1 MAVGL
6 SKNDAH
12 RAIKDADL
20 ESDVSVACIN
30 SPASVTVS
38 GDTNAVE
45 VLQSKLSDR
54 KVFAKVLATGGR
66 AYHSHHMSA
75 AGEKY
80 ETLLR
85 SALKAMD
92 GPAVMQPE
100 VVFISSVTAK
110 PVIRPTDASYWR
122 ANLESPVL
130 FGPALQELLNGREFQ
145 LIELGP
151 HSALKQPITQLR
163 EHLGL
168 AETDIPYYCA
178 LSRGLDSAVSLLR
191 LVGNLF
197 MSGVDVS
204 FQKVN
209 SLDAAK
215 TTENRFG
222 VVKDLPPYKWTY
234 DQVLWSESRQSAEYR
249 HRKYPRHELLGSLMP
264 GGNHLDSMWRN
275 VLHVKDV
282 PWLEDHRLDLTN
294 VFPATAYLSMAIEAL
309 SQVKEKPLTEG
320 MSVEMR
326 HVNILTALTL
336 PSRDSDT
343 SIEIFT
349 SLQPQPIS
357 AVSKSKTWWRFEIVS
372 FKEGVS
378 TTHAT
383 GTIRLSEAGK
393 RLHRV
398 SEVSASTERSA
409 IRNWYDKMI
418 KEGLNFGPYFQTIT
432 QLQLDRKRKV
442 KEAITEVLISQ
453 YGPSATE
460 KDSRYLIH
468 PITMDAM
475 LQTAIIASTSGVIRN
490 LKAKVPVKIEH
501 AIIKGPSA
509 SALLETGHIHAN
521 AKPTGFGTT
530 NISAELYT
538 NEGQSLAQLNNVRLA
553 SYAGATEGDGLIERH
568 PMLRVVWKPDLI
580 GQGSTRSNALSVYLN
595 KHKLCGSV
603 DRTTLQSQTYG
614 KLLSVLDLLSH
625 KNPMLRILE
634 LNDSPSNKFWRACLA
649 TLRQDSAF
657 QRYHTYTIGNI
668 DENGVF
674 AAKDF
679 GATTSTDSN
688 DKLDARDI
696 KDVYDLI
703 LLTEVSPSTAQCGLN
718 NCLPLPSSN
727 PRTDIVAG
735 NLTYSRDS

>member
-6 SKNDAH
+6 SENDAH

-20 ESDVSVACIN
+20 GSDVNVACIN
-30 SPASVTVS
+30 SPGSVTVS
-38 GDTNAVE
+38 GDTNAVKA
-45 VLQSKLSDR
+45 LQSRLSDR
-54 KVFAKVLATGGR
+54 KVFSRVLATGGR
-66 AYHSHHMSA
+66 AYHSHHMLA

-85 SALKAMD
+85 SALKAME
-92 GPAVMQPE
+92 GPAVMEPE
-100 VVFISSVTAK
+100 VIFISSVTAK
-110 PVIRPTDASYWR
+110 PVIRSVEESYWR

-130 FGPALQELLNGREFQ
+130 FSPALQELLNGREFQ
-145 LIELGP
+145 LIEIGP

-168 AETDIPYYCA
+168 SETDLPYYST
-178 LSRGLDSAVSLLR
+178 LSRGLDSAISLLR

-215 TTENRFG
+215 TTDNRFG
-222 VVKDLPPYKWTY
+222 VVKDLPPYMWTY

-275 VLHVKDV
+275 VLQVKDV
-282 PWLEDHRLDLTN
+282 PWLEDHKLDLTN

-320 MSVEMR
+320 MSVELR

-336 PSRDSDT
+336 PSRDSDS
-343 SIEIFT
+343 SIEMFT
-349 SLQPQPIS
+349 SLRPQPIS
-357 AVSKSKTWWRFEIVS
+357 AVSKSETWWQFEIVS
-372 FKEGVS
+372 FKGVS
-378 TTHAT
+378 TIHAT
-383 GTIRLSEAGK
+383 GTIRVAEAGK
-393 RLHRV
+393 RLHRA
-398 SEVSASTERSA
+398 SQVSASTERSA
-409 IRNWYDKMI
+409 MRSWYDKMI
-418 KEGLNFGPYFQTIT
+418 KEGLNFGPHFQSIT
-432 QLQLDRKRKV
+432 QLQVDRKRTV

-453 YGPSATE
+453 YGPNAIE

-475 LQTAIIASTSGVIRN
+475 LQTAIIASTGGVIRN

-501 AIIKGPSA
+501 AIIKGPSE
-509 SALLETGHIHAN
+509 SALLGIGHIHAN

-538 NEGQSLAQLNNVRLA
+538 NEGQSLAQLDNVRLA
-553 SYAGATEGDGLIERH
+553 SYVGATEGDGLIERH

-580 GQGSTRSNALSVYLN
+580 RQGSRGSNALSIYLD
-595 KHKLCGSV
+595 KHKLCGSL
-603 DRTTLQSQTYG
+603 DNTTLQNETYG

-625 KNPMLRILE
+625 KNPRLRILE
-634 LNDSPSNKFWRACLA
+634 LSDSPSNKFWRASL
-649 TLRQDSAF
+649 TILRQDSAF
-657 QRYHTYTIGNI
+657 QRYHTYSIGNI
-668 DENGVF
+668 DDNGLF
-674 AAKDF
+674 AAKEF
-679 GATTSTDSN
+679 TATTSTDSN
-688 DKLDARDI
+688 DRLDARDI
-696 KDVYDLI
+696 EDVYDLI
-703 LLTEVSPSTAQCGLN
+703 LLTEVSPS
-718 NCLPLPSSN
+718 
-727 PRTDIVAG
+727 VA
-735 NLTYSRDS
+735 